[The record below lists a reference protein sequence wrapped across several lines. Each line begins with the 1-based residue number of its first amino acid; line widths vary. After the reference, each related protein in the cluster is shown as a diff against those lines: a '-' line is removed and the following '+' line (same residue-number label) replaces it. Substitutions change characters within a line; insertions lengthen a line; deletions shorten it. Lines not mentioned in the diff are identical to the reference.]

1 MARPATSA
9 CSRFWRT
16 PQTRNTTKC
25 WRGWAG
31 QVDAPALVPVAL
43 AAVVTLGLGV
53 RMLIEERFLTQTYP
67 EYANYMKTAKRLI
80 PFVF

>member
-1 MARPATSA
+1 M
-9 CSRFWRT
+9 
-16 PQTRNTTKC
+16 
-25 WRGWAG
+25 
-31 QVDAPALVPVAL
+31 PVAL

-80 PFVF
+80 PAGEPLATERAPRGVQPPRYFIPSTCSANWLMATSVPS